1 MYVTVRK
8 YTTGSEFA
16 DALVENESEV
26 RSLIEG
32 IEGFRAY
39 YLARTDDGAVTISV
53 YDDRSGAEE
62 SNRQA
67 ADWVRQNLSHLS
79 VDPPQISAGE
89 VALSLS

>member
-16 DALVENESEV
+16 DALAENESEV
-26 RSLIEG
+26 RSLITG
-32 IEGFRAY
+32 IDGFRAY
-39 YLARTDDGAVTISV
+39 YLVRTDDGAVTISV

-89 VALSLS
+89 VALSFS

>member
-8 YTTGSEFA
+8 YTTGTEFA
-16 DALVENESEV
+16 DALVDNESEV
-26 RSLIEG
+26 RSLITG
-32 IEGFRAY
+32 IDGFRAY
-39 YLARTDDGAVTISV
+39 YLVRSDDGAVTISV

-89 VALSLS
+89 VAFSLP

>member
-16 DALVENESEV
+16 DALVENDSEV
-26 RSLIEG
+26 RRLITG
-32 IEGFRAY
+32 IDGFRAY

-67 ADWVRQNLSHLS
+67 ADWVRENLSHLS
-79 VDPPQISAGE
+79 VSPPQISAGE
-89 VALSLS
+89 VAISLP